1 MVVEV
6 KVVAAEVVEGWV
18 VAEAST
24 EGSNSVEPRIA
35 VAGIRNR
42 ADTRNTAE
50 PFDGSA
56 CIGCGVGGS
65 QELPLDRYCPS
76 PLVQ

>member
-1 MVVEV
+1 MVVE
-6 KVVAAEVVEGWV
+6 AN
-18 VAEAST
+18 T

-42 ADTRNTAE
+42 ADTRNIAE

-56 CIGCGVGGS
+56 YIGGGVGGS
-65 QELPLDRYCPS
+65 LILHLDHYCPS
-76 PLVQ
+76 PQVL